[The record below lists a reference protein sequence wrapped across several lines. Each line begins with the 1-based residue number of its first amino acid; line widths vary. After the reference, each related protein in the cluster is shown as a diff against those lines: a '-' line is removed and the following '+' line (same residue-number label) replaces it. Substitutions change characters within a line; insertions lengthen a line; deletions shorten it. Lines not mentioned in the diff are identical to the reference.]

1 MPCPVPSHR
10 SATSMPSAWWRG
22 DSRHRG
28 RPGPTLWVVCLS
40 GLCLLTACSGNDE
53 PTTLPS
59 QTVSQVTPQLE
70 PPPPLPPPDVREV
83 RPRQT
88 SRSTV
93 KVIDDGGSTEGPDS
107 LAEASRLAKSQ
118 KGTRGPSVV
127 EITDEN
133 LHEYAE
139 KGEIIVL
146 ESAPAAPNPQE
157 AVVEPEDGI
166 LAQEPT
172 GPRDEQYWRGRALE
186 LRMGWRRTVDRIK
199 ELELEAAALRQQFY
213 AEDDPYIRDG
223 QLKPAWDRV
232 LDRTLQLQQRAD
244 QYERELEVFIED
256 GRRAQAHQG
265 WLNQGWELEPTTEE
279 ITWKKAGATAGDT
292 DQLPNHDAID
302 PETTDEVYDP

>member
-1 MPCPVPSHR
+1 M
-10 SATSMPSAWWRG
+10 AFT
-22 DSRHRG
+22 
-28 RPGPTLWVVCLS
+28 
-40 GLCLLTACSGNDE
+40 LLTGCSSHDE
-53 PTTLPS
+53 PQSLPS

-70 PPPPLPPPDVREV
+70 PPPPLPPPGVREV
-83 RPRQT
+83 RPREST
-88 SRSTV
+88 RSTV
-93 KVIDDGGSTEGPDS
+93 KVIDDGGASKSTDS

-118 KGTRGPSVV
+118 KGTLGPSVV

-157 AVVEPEDGI
+157 GVDELADDILDPEPT
-166 LAQEPT
+166 T

-186 LRMGWRRTVDRIK
+186 LRMGWRRTVDRLK

-232 LDRTLQLQQRAD
+232 LDRSLQLQQRAE
-244 QYERELEVFIED
+244 QYERELELFIED
-256 GRRAQAHQG
+256 GRRAEAHQG
-265 WLNQGWELEPTTEE
+265 WLNQGWELEPTAEE
-279 ITWKKAGATAGDT
+279 MGWKKAGVASESN
-292 DQLPNHDAID
+292 QLPRHDAID
-302 PETTDEVYDP
+302 PETADEVYDP